1 MPRVESNPSKA
12 VTPQPIGGR
21 WPVALAI
28 LLIAFNLRPAVA
40 SLSPVLSE
48 VMATTGMTASEAS
61 LLSMIQVVF
70 LGVFAAS
77 VPWLVRRIGLERAAL
92 LVIFAVT
99 IGSILRGLGSVPSL
113 WLGGLIACAGIGA
126 GNVLMP
132 GLMKRDFADRI
143 ALMSGLYSMQIC
155 LGGTIPIGATAPLRN
170 LFAGSWPW
178 ALEFW
183 ALPAVLSL
191 AYCAILWRRAAGAE
205 PVRSVAP
212 TLSLIRSPLA
222 WNVTLYMGLQ
232 SALAYSA
239 MSWLAP
245 IMRSRGDDPVT
256 AGFVASWAL
265 IVQVAISL
273 FAPMLAARLKRQSVP
288 AAVAICLTSSGFLG
302 LVYGDISLQWVF
314 ASVMG
319 TGMGGCFGIAV
330 LMMVMR
336 APNAAV
342 AARLSAMAQTGGYC
356 LASFGPLLIGVVH
369 DWTGD
374 WSGAAAVVMFAGIVG
389 GANGF
394 LAGRP
399 NLVKG

>member
-1 MPRVESNPSKA
+1 M
-12 VTPQPIGGR
+12 
-21 WPVALAI
+21 
-28 LLIAFNLRPAVA
+28 
-40 SLSPVLSE
+40 
-48 VMATTGMTASEAS
+48 
-61 LLSMIQVVF
+61 
-70 LGVFAAS
+70 
-77 VPWLVRRIGLERAAL
+77 
-92 LVIFAVT
+92 
-99 IGSILRGLGSVPSL
+99 
-113 WLGGLIACAGIGA
+113 
-126 GNVLMP
+126 
-132 GLMKRDFADRI
+132 
-143 ALMSGLYSMQIC
+143 
-155 LGGTIPIGATAPLRN
+155 
-170 LFAGSWPW
+170 
-178 ALEFW
+178 
-183 ALPAVLSL
+183 
-191 AYCAILWRRAAGAE
+191 
-205 PVRSVAP
+205 
-212 TLSLIRSPLA
+212 
-222 WNVTLYMGLQ
+222 
-232 SALAYSA
+232 
-239 MSWLAP
+239 
-245 IMRSRGDDPVT
+245 
-256 AGFVASWAL
+256 
-265 IVQVAISL
+265 
-273 FAPMLAARLKRQSVP
+273 P

>member
-1 MPRVESNPSKA
+1 MPRVETTPSRA
-12 VTPQPIGGR
+12 VRPQPIGGR

-40 SLSPVLSE
+40 SLSPVLTE
-48 VMATTGMTASEAS
+48 VMATTGMTASDAS
-61 LLSMIQVVF
+61 LLSMVQVVF
-70 LGVFAAS
+70 LGLFAAT
-77 VPWLVRRIGLERAAL
+77 VPPLVRRIGLERAGL

-99 IGSILRGLGSVPSL
+99 TGSILRGFGSVPTL
-113 WLGGLIACAGIGA
+113 WVGGLIACAGIGA
-126 GNVLMP
+126 GNVIMP
-132 GLMKRDFADRI
+132 GLMKRDFSDRI
-143 ALMSGLYSMQIC
+143 ALMSGLYSMEIC

-170 LFAGSWPW
+170 VFHGSWSW

-183 ALPAVLSL
+183 ALPAALTL
-191 AYCAILWRRAAGAE
+191 AYCGFLWRRAAGAE
-205 PVRSVAP
+205 QVRSMGP
-212 TLSLIRSPLA
+212 TISLIRSPLA
-222 WNVTLYMGLQ
+222 WNVTIYMGLQ
-232 SALAYSA
+232 SMVAYSA

-245 IMRSRGDDPVT
+245 IMRSRGDDAVT

-265 IVQVAISL
+265 IVQVGVSL
-273 FAPMLAARLKRQSVP
+273 FAPMLAARLRRQSVP
-288 AAVAICLTSSGFLG
+288 AAVAICMTSSGFLG
-302 LVYGDISLQWVF
+302 LVYGALSLQWAF

-319 TGMGGCFGIAV
+319 IGMGGCFGIAV

-374 WSGAAAVVMFAGIVG
+374 WSGAAGVVIFAAVIG
-389 GANGF
+389 GTNGF

-399 NLVKG
+399 RLVNG